1 MQELPETR
9 PTSLRLIRRTP
20 QFVFINN
27 SGDPQCFSRTRVSH
41 YAAPAEKLNPFTG
54 IGQKNPAADWR
65 VRTKPRRRQQKQPIA
80 TEIRRVRLCFPISPR
95 SCRPANEHRKRHR
108 EADCGALV
116 SHAECTLAQA
126 SLTQQ
131 SRQRTSTSVLEV
143 ASCSQ
148 PLLPSSVRPEGRD
161 PPDSLRQLVSNRA
174 CHPLYRQL

>member
-1 MQELPETR
+1 MEFTSSNTACGHKALLSVAGDIARNRLQELPETG

-95 SCRPANEHRKRHR
+95 SCRPGNEHRELHR

-116 SHAECTLAQA
+116 SHADCTLARA
-126 SLTQQ
+126 PLTQQ
-131 SRQRTSTSVLEV
+131 ARQGTSTSVLEV
-143 ASCSQ
+143 ASC
-148 PLLPSSVRPEGRD
+148 P
-161 PPDSLRQLVSNRA
+161 
-174 CHPLYRQL
+174 